1 MGGLQVKKLTIAV
14 LFGGCSNE
22 HEVSLQSAAS
32 VIEQL
37 DSEKYELVLVG
48 ITREGEWLRYRGPI
62 ADIRNNQWHSHSRC
76 VPSFISPSR
85 SISGLIELVNTEYHI
100 TPIDVV
106 FPVMHGKNGE
116 DGTVQGLLELAGIPC
131 VGCDMLSSAICMDK
145 EIAHTLVNASGVN
158 TPRSVTLFKSDH
170 EENRLRDLQDLG
182 YPVYVKPAK
191 SGSSVGITKAHNI
204 SQLLQGIELA
214 YEHDHKVVIEEEIIG
229 FEVGCAVL
237 GHHYPIIGVVD
248 EIEITGD
255 FFDFTE
261 KYSLQS
267 SKIHLPARV
276 DAHTAG
282 RIKETAKLIY
292 KTLGCKGFAR
302 VDMFVTP
309 DGSIVFNEVNTIPGF
324 TANSRYPKMLQTSG
338 FTYPQILDRLIQ
350 LAVAEGN

>member
-1 MGGLQVKKLTIAV
+1 MEKLTVVV

-22 HEVSLQSAAS
+22 YEVSLISAAS
-32 VIEQL
+32 VIEHM
-37 DSEKYELVLVG
+37 DSDKYELVLVG
-48 ITREGEWLRYRGPI
+48 ITREGEWLRYSGSL
-62 ADIRNNQWHSHSRC
+62 ADIRDNQWHLHPSC
-76 VPSFISPSR
+76 IPSFLSPSR
-85 SISGLIELVNTEYHI
+85 SIRGLIEIVNTEYHV

-106 FPVMHGKNGE
+106 FPVMHGKYGE
-116 DGTVQGLLELAGIPC
+116 DGTVQGLIELAGIPY

-145 EIAHTLVNASGVN
+145 DIAHALVQASGVN
-158 TPRSVTLFKSDH
+158 TPYSVTMYKGDH
-170 EENRLRDLQDLG
+170 EEEGVQDLQALK

-191 SGSSVGITKAHNI
+191 SGSSIGITKAHDI
-204 SQLLQGIELA
+204 SQLMQGIKLA
-214 YEHDHKVVIEEEIIG
+214 YEHDHKVVIEEEIKG

-237 GHHYPIIGVVD
+237 GHRDPMIGVVD
-248 EIEITGD
+248 EIELIGD

-276 DAHTAG
+276 DAPTAD
-282 RIKETAKLIY
+282 RIKKIARQIY

-324 TANSRYPKMLQTSG
+324 TSNSRYPKMLQASG
-338 FTYPQILDRLIQ
+338 YTYSQILDQLIQ
-350 LAVAEGN
+350 LAVAEGL